1 MVEPIFE
8 FVIIAIFIIIVIIGM
23 FLSGRWHPPY
33 FRKGIRIYSKTYI
46 CGSMAQ
52 VPVEEVALCEAFK
65 RKVFPSLV
73 FKEIGPGEFAFREK
87 IFQFSLLSYSQII
100 HGY

>member
-1 MVEPIFE
+1 VVRGGRSKAELLGCVFVLSKILSIKYLMVEPIFE
-8 FVIIAIFIIIVIIGM
+8 FVIIAIFIIIVIIEM

-65 RKVFPSLV
+65 RKV
-73 FKEIGPGEFAFREK
+73 
-87 IFQFSLLSYSQII
+87 
-100 HGY
+100 